1 MRKIK
6 IYNCVF
12 IFNIFFLLLILLIYV
27 QNIEVKKEKSVPSD
41 DKLYR
46 ENQKMKRRLEKHEGT
61 RSTVNYYNNKTISS
75 S

>member
-1 MRKIK
+1 MARVRGNKKGIVGINWHLKLRLKIETLE
-6 IYNCVF
+6 NLV
-12 IFNIFFLLLILLIYV
+12 
-27 QNIEVKKEKSVPSD
+27 

>member
-1 MRKIK
+1 MAGVRRNKKGIVGVNWHLKLRLKIETLE
-6 IYNCVF
+6 NLV
-12 IFNIFFLLLILLIYV
+12 
-27 QNIEVKKEKSVPSD
+27 

-46 ENQKMKRRLEKHEGT
+46 ENQRMKRRLEKHEGT

>member
-1 MRKIK
+1 MAGVRRNKKGIVGVNWHLKLRLKIETLE
-6 IYNCVF
+6 NLV
-12 IFNIFFLLLILLIYV
+12 
-27 QNIEVKKEKSVPSD
+27 

>member
-1 MRKIK
+1 MAGIRRNKKSIVGINWHLKLRIK
-6 IYNCVF
+6 IEV
-12 IFNIFFLLLILLIYV
+12 L
-27 QNIEVKKEKSVPSD
+27 QNLV

-46 ENQKMKRRLEKHEGT
+46 ENQKMKRRLEKHEGS

>member
-1 MRKIK
+1 MARVRGNKKGIVGINWHLKLRLKIETLE
-6 IYNCVF
+6 NLV
-12 IFNIFFLLLILLIYV
+12 
-27 QNIEVKKEKSVPSD
+27 

-61 RSTVNYYNNKTISS
+61 RNKVNYNNTISS

>member
-1 MRKIK
+1 MARVRRNKRGIVGVNWHLKLRLKIETLE
-6 IYNCVF
+6 NLV
-12 IFNIFFLLLILLIYV
+12 
-27 QNIEVKKEKSVPSD
+27 

-46 ENQKMKRRLEKHEGT
+46 ENQRMKRRLEKYEGT

>member
-1 MRKIK
+1 MARVRGNKKGIVGINWHLKLRLKIETLE
-6 IYNCVF
+6 NLV
-12 IFNIFFLLLILLIYV
+12 
-27 QNIEVKKEKSVPSD
+27 

-61 RSTVNYYNNKTISS
+61 RSTVNYYNNKTTSS

>member
-1 MRKIK
+1 MARVRRNKKGIVGVNWHLKLRLKIETLE
-6 IYNCVF
+6 NLV
-12 IFNIFFLLLILLIYV
+12 
-27 QNIEVKKEKSVPSD
+27 

>member
-1 MRKIK
+1 MARVRRNKKNIVGVNWHLKLRLKIETLE
-6 IYNCVF
+6 NLV
-12 IFNIFFLLLILLIYV
+12 
-27 QNIEVKKEKSVPSD
+27 

>member
-1 MRKIK
+1 MAGIRRNKKGIVGVNWHLKLRLKIETLE
-6 IYNCVF
+6 NLV
-12 IFNIFFLLLILLIYV
+12 
-27 QNIEVKKEKSVPSD
+27 